1 MYYRD
6 FLTLSFPFSVS
17 GHHIHIPNN
26 LLSQM
31 QPEVLEILELEPSWD
46 FNIINL
52 EKATAKRWVGNR
64 EIICFSLDLIQF
76 KYQGG
81 ICILL
86 FLSNIISPVYSWFLI
101 FDEMISLFDIY
112 GKKPSHAQT
121 NWTYCVKRMWNVAN
135 NILLIQF

>member
-1 MYYRD
+1 MYYCD

-52 EKATAKRWVGNR
+52 EKATAKR
-64 EIICFSLDLIQF
+64 
-76 KYQGG
+76 
-81 ICILL
+81 
-86 FLSNIISPVYSWFLI
+86 
-101 FDEMISLFDIY
+101 
-112 GKKPSHAQT
+112 
-121 NWTYCVKRMWNVAN
+121 
-135 NILLIQF
+135 

>member
-6 FLTLSFPFSVS
+6 FLTLRFLFSVS

-52 EKATAKRWVGNR
+52 EKATAKR
-64 EIICFSLDLIQF
+64 
-76 KYQGG
+76 
-81 ICILL
+81 
-86 FLSNIISPVYSWFLI
+86 
-101 FDEMISLFDIY
+101 
-112 GKKPSHAQT
+112 
-121 NWTYCVKRMWNVAN
+121 
-135 NILLIQF
+135 